1 MLKLMQDL
9 RGKIHNKVVRKGAF
23 KDNHFDNNMNFLYYE
38 VDKVTERVC
47 ASCNISSFCLPEM
60 LVVSCV

>member
-38 VDKVTERVC
+38 VDKVTERV
-47 ASCNISSFCLPEM
+47 SVSYYLVPSFSL
-60 LVVSCV
+60 S